1 VNEPSDEPHIL
12 LASVPPTRGQ
22 RRLAFAIAIGLIA
35 AFVVLVPFA
44 NIELP
49 PISAFIPTL
58 ETALLINDLL
68 TSALLFAQFS
78 ILHQRA
84 LLALASGYLFTAL
97 IIVPHALTFPGAY
110 SPAGLLGAG
119 SQSSAWLYIFWHAGL
134 PLAVIVY
141 ARLKHA
147 DHGPSMGKDS
157 PRAAIA
163 QSVAVV
169 TVLVC
174 VLTGLAINEERF
186 LPRLLPDAT
195 HVTLWGQYLT
205 GSLVL
210 LSVLALVL
218 LWIHRRSVL
227 DLWLMVMIC
236 ALLPEAAITAFLSA
250 PRFSLGYYVARIF
263 SLITASVVLIVL
275 LSQTTALYVR
285 LARSIAMQHRER
297 EGRQITLD
305 AITASIAHE
314 LNQPLAAIVANA
326 NGGLRWLSNAAP
338 DLDEARAAFRR
349 ILSVGLDAGKVV
361 ESTRSI
367 FKKDRRQRTSVDIN
381 ELIKNIVALD
391 NSDLHDRGVS
401 VHVELNDH
409 LPPVIADRIQLQQV
423 LLNLITNAV
432 DAMGSITDRTRA
444 LRVKSQVY
452 EPNGVLV
459 SVEDSGAGIDPK
471 DLDRIFDA
479 FFTTKSDGTG
489 MGLAICRSI
498 IEAHEGRLWASPG
511 VGCGSVFQF
520 MLPTGVPDNET

>member
-1 VNEPSDEPHIL
+1 VNEPPDEPHIL
-12 LASVPPTRGQ
+12 LANLPPTRGQ
-22 RRLAFAIAIGLIA
+22 RRLALAIAVALVV
-35 AFVVLVPFA
+35 AFVVMVPFA
-44 NIELP
+44 KIELP
-49 PISAFIPTL
+49 PINAFIPTL

-97 IIVPHALTFPGAY
+97 IIIPHALTFPGAY
-110 SPAGLLGAG
+110 SPTGLLGAG

-147 DHGPSMGKDS
+147 DHEPSMGDDS

-163 QSVAVV
+163 LSVAIV

-174 VLTGLAINEERF
+174 VLTGLAVNEERL

-210 LSVLALVL
+210 LSVLALTL
-218 LWIHRRSVL
+218 LWLHRRSVL

-236 ALLPEAAITAFLSA
+236 ASLPEAAITAFLSA
-250 PRFSLGYYVARIF
+250 PRFSLGYYVARVF

-297 EGRQITLD
+297 EGRQIALD

-314 LNQPLAAIVANA
+314 VNQPLAAIVANA

-349 ILSVGLDAGKVV
+349 IVSVGLDAGKVV

-367 FKKDRRQRTSVDIN
+367 FKKDRRRRASLDIN
-381 ELIKNIVALD
+381 ELIKNILD
-391 NSDLHDRGVS
+391 NSDLQDREVS
-401 VHVELNDH
+401 VHVELNEQ
-409 LPPVIADRIQLQQV
+409 LPPVIADRVQLQQV

-432 DAMGSITDRTRA
+432 DAMGSISDRTRV
-444 LRVKSQVY
+444 LRVKSQIY
-452 EPNGVLV
+452 DPNRVLV

-471 DLDRIFDA
+471 DLDHIFDA

-520 MLPTGVPDNET
+520 MLPTGVPDDES